1 MTSLLAPPPL
11 GRITTET
18 AEQYH
23 EQPCVSAS
31 KLHTFNRDPGGPYLY
46 YLTHI
51 AKAIPKEDS
60 SGFAPGRACH
70 TGLFEPHKFEAEF
83 AVVPEGID
91 RRTTVGKGLWQ
102 QFLAASAGKT
112 VLTADDLA
120 TAQSVTM
127 NARSH
132 RSVAQLIAK
141 GEAETTWRIIAAGL
155 PGLPPLQCRTDWFN
169 AEGCELS
176 EGRPYIVDLKT
187 APTLDRGAFGN
198 FFRGAKDHAYD
209 VQFGLYMAIL
219 NACNVECRDFF
230 VIAAEKCVPHGVEVF
245 RMTDKAIEGGQR
257 KAEELLV
264 RLAECYRSNTWPN
277 TEGGV
282 QELTATVF
290 KYGRNGAEGEI
301 F

>member
-1 MTSLLAPPPL
+1 VSTLLPPTPL
-11 GRITTET
+11 GRITSET

-23 EQPCVSAS
+23 AQPCVSAS
-31 KLHTFNRDPGGPYLY
+31 KLRTFNRDPGGPFLY

-91 RRTTVGKGLWQ
+91 RRTNVGKAAWGA
-102 QFLAASAGKT
+102 FLAASKGKT
-112 VLTADDLA
+112 ILEADDLK
-120 TAQSVTM
+120 TAQTVTT
-127 NARSH
+127 NCRSH

-155 PGLPPLQCRTDWFN
+155 PGLPPLQCRTDWFCE
-169 AEGCELS
+169 EGCELS
-176 EGRPYIVDLKT
+176 QGRPYIVDLKT
-187 APTLDRGAFGN
+187 CATLDRGEYGN

-219 NACNVECRDFF
+219 GACGVEVRDFF
-230 VIAAEKCVPHGVEVF
+230 VVAAEKSVPHGVEVY
-245 RMTDKAIEGGQR
+245 RMSDKAIEEGQR
-257 KAEELLV
+257 KAERLLV
-264 RLAECYRSNTWPN
+264 ALAECYKTNTWPN

-282 QELTATVF
+282 LELTAATF
-290 KYGRNGAEGEI
+290 KYGRNGAEDA
-301 F
+301 FQ